1 MRRLA
6 ALAAGLTLAL
16 SPLAYAQDDTAEAL
30 EKSMLA
36 AGYKALFT
44 CSGYFSAGQSIAEIE
59 ANELSGIYVDYRP
72 YINAVS
78 EPEIL
83 EAEKTIL
90 VNYHRSMPPRAA
102 VYRPGIG
109 CSLLPTGAASNMT
122 DWLPSFT
129 NMPSMSE
136 PDTSTALGDNV
147 TLTDNTFALDLLGIP
162 VSFAFDGETYGKGTR
177 TSALLVLH
185 KGQVVAEQYARGID
199 NTTPQRTWS
208 VAKSLTSTIVGA
220 AVYEG
225 LLGLDNEAVISDFN
239 KGGDPRRA
247 ITLRHVLNMASGLE
261 SNNPGSRTDKLY
273 FGGASIADTLA
284 ARSLEAQPGTRFKY
298 SNVDT
303 LIAMRALREAMQDDG
318 RFHAY
323 PYTNLLH
330 KIGARHTVL
339 ETDWHGDYM
348 SSSQVWMT
356 ARDMARLGQLYL
368 QNGVWGGERL
378 LPEGWLDFVTTPS
391 SAQPGGD
398 FGYAGSFWLL
408 GGVDGAPADAF
419 AGLGNRGQ
427 HMVIVPSRDLVI
439 VRRGYD
445 IASEPRFEIARL
457 TTDIVAAF
465 DAAERARLAAEA
477 AAAEAELE
485 DAN

>member
-1 MRRLA
+1 
-6 ALAAGLTLAL
+6 
-16 SPLAYAQDDTAEAL
+16 
-30 EKSMLA
+30 
-36 AGYKALFT
+36 
-44 CSGYFSAGQSIAEIE
+44 
-59 ANELSGIYVDYRP
+59 
-72 YINAVS
+72 
-78 EPEIL
+78 
-83 EAEKTIL
+83 
-90 VNYHRSMPPRAA
+90 
-102 VYRPGIG
+102 
-109 CSLLPTGAASNMT
+109 
-122 DWLPSFT
+122 
-129 NMPSMSE
+129 
-136 PDTSTALGDNV
+136 
-147 TLTDNTFALDLLGIP
+147 
-162 VSFAFDGETYGKGTR
+162 
-177 TSALLVLH
+177 
-185 KGQVVAEQYARGID
+185 
-199 NTTPQRTWS
+199 
-208 VAKSLTSTIVGA
+208 
-220 AVYEG
+220 
-225 LLGLDNEAVISDFN
+225 
-239 KGGDPRRA
+239 
-247 ITLRHVLNMASGLE
+247 
-261 SNNPGSRTDKLY
+261 
-273 FGGASIADTLA
+273 
-284 ARSLEAQPGTRFKY
+284 
-298 SNVDT
+298 
-303 LIAMRALREAMQDDG
+303 MQDDG

-368 QNGVWGGERL
+368 QNGMWGGERL

-391 SAQPGGD
+391 SAQPDGD

-485 DAN
+485 EAN